1 MRYKRPPAVA
11 RILKSIQNER
21 TDRQTSKLV
30 ISYRS
35 WHFFGT
41 VADVRVAS
49 NVTLGLYKLGV
60 RVPKRNAQKQT
71 DLYLGP

>member
-41 VADVRVAS
+41 DVRVAS